1 MTPMIDSMM
10 IPGLT
15 TAMLSVGPAFTGIA
29 IALVAGLAWM
39 VRGTSEELRRM
50 AVRDFET
57 RGPRRTTA
65 DEPAL
70 AA

>member
-10 IPGLT
+10 IPGIA
-15 TAMLSVGPAFTGIA
+15 TALLSIGPAFVGIG

-50 AVRDFET
+50 AVRELEA
-57 RGPRRTTA
+57 RAPRPTTTE
-65 DEPAL
+65 EPAL